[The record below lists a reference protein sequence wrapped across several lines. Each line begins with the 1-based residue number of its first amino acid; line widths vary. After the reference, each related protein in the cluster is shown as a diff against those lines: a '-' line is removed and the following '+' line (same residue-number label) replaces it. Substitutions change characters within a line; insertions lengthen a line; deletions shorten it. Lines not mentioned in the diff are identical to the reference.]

1 MADHGKPYAQ
11 PFRATD
17 ATDVAYAGGKG
28 ATLARLFQAGL
39 PVPPGCVLSPEAF
52 PAFLAAQ
59 HVSSTC
65 SPDDIC
71 QVLRTAPLPAALE
84 AGLRTALAAV
94 PAAPH
99 GWAVR
104 SSAVSED
111 HATTSY
117 AGVYESFLEIPAEEL
132 WAYIR
137 ACWASWWSERA
148 VGYRRQVGETDA
160 TPRMAVVLQ
169 HMVPAR
175 CAGVAFTAEPLHDD
189 RTRMVIN
196 AAPGL
201 GVAVVSGIVQPE
213 QYTLAK
219 TPELHLLETRLL
231 HSNGPP
237 LLAPEVV
244 LQLGALCQRLETLCG
259 SPQDVEW
266 AWDGTTCWIVQSR
279 PITTLGE
286 AALHGMEDVWGNAN
300 LKDVIPGLVSPF
312 SWSLMQPQLEGAMR
326 QQYARAGYLIPPER
340 PLLRRFWGR
349 PYFNISLFNEAGYAL
364 YGATPE
370 LQAAQLGG
378 LVPPGARP
386 PARPSLRQRLRWLSN
401 ILRFVRIANRAA
413 KVVPTQFAMVQQ
425 RWLEER
431 QSLPDLDRTAL
442 LEKLEHHADVTQ
454 PFLEL
459 HLHLSWAMSGNF
471 SALRDMVARAV
482 PQVDLGQGP
491 SPLPSGATVSAQGA
505 ALPAGRGSAASLAA
519 ELVTGIGDVSSAEHS
534 YRLWELSRLARR
546 SLQVMAFLAE
556 GKWDTW
562 QQELAGTAF
571 AKAWQEFLETFGHRA
586 VYEVE
591 MANPRWREQPD
602 YLFEVLATYA
612 SLPQTRAPFDPEEQA
627 RRRQA
632 AEHEV
637 CRRLTPWRR
646 AWFRATLRRTQTFS
660 RLRENSKSHLVQLID
675 IGRLM
680 ALRAAHFLMQ
690 DGLLEDAET
699 IFYLQIEEV
708 RTALRGAMP
717 VETVRHLIAQ
727 RRLER
732 QRNAARHLP
741 DLFVGERP
749 LYAES
754 LPTQG
759 TVLTGLPSSPGRVTG
774 IARVLYSPQEGVR
787 LKPGEILVA
796 PSTDP
801 GWTPLFLLASGLV
814 METGGYLSH
823 GAIVAREYG
832 IPAVLNIPLATQRI
846 PDGSSILL
854 DGALGVVQVLPP
866 I

>member
-1 MADHGKPYAQ
+1 MADHGKPYVQ
-11 PFRATD
+11 PFSAID

-59 HVSSTC
+59 HVSSTR

-84 AGLRTALAAV
+84 TDLGSALAAV

-175 CAGVAFTAEPLHDD
+175 YAGVAFTAEPLHGD

-196 AAPGL
+196 AASGL

-219 TPELHLLETRLL
+219 TPDLRLLETRLL
-231 HSNGPP
+231 HPNGPP
-237 LLAPEVV
+237 LLPLEVV

-266 AWDGTTCWIVQSR
+266 AWDGTVCWIVQSR
-279 PITTLGE
+279 PITTLGD
-286 AALHGMEDVWGNAN
+286 AALDGTADVWGNAN

-378 LVPPGARP
+378 MVPPGARP
-386 PARPSLRQRLRWLSN
+386 PASPSLRQRLRWLRN

-425 RWLEER
+425 RWREER
-431 QSLPDLDRTAL
+431 QSLPYLDRAAL

-471 SALRDMVARAV
+471 SALRDIVARAV

-491 SPLPSGATVSAQGA
+491 SPLPSPS
-505 ALPAGRGSAASLAA
+505 GRGSAASLAA

-534 YRLWELSRLARR
+534 YRLWELSRLARQ
-546 SLQVMAFLAE
+546 SPQVMVFLAQ
-556 GKWDTW
+556 GTWDTW

-612 SLPQTRAPFDPEEQA
+612 GLPQAGAPFDPGEQA

-632 AEHEV
+632 AEQEV
-637 CRRLTPWRR
+637 CRLLTPWRR

-680 ALRAAHFLMQ
+680 ALRAAHFLVR

-699 IFYLQIEEV
+699 IFYLRIEEV
-708 RTALRGAMP
+708 QTALRGAMP
-717 VETVRHLIAQ
+717 VETVRHLITQ

-774 IARVLYSPQEGVR
+774 IARVLYSPQEGAR
-787 LKPGEILVA
+787 LQPGEILVA

-832 IPAVLNIPLATQRI
+832 IPAVLNIPLATKCI

-854 DGALGVVQVLPP
+854 DGAQGVVQVLPP
-866 I
+866 T

>member
-1 MADHGKPYAQ
+1 MADNALPYVQ
-11 PFRATD
+11 PFSALSATE
-17 ATDVAYAGGKG
+17 VAYAGGKG

-39 PVPPGCVLSPEAF
+39 PVPPGCVLSPEAC
-52 PAFLAAQ
+52 AVFLTAQ
-59 HVSSTC
+59 HVTPTH
-65 SPDDIC
+65 SPEAIR
-71 QVLRTAPLPAALE
+71 QTLRTASLPTALE
-84 AGLRTALAAV
+84 ADLRTALAAM

-111 HATTSY
+111 HTTTSY
-117 AGVYESFLEIPAEEL
+117 AGVYESFLEIPGEEL
-132 WAYIR
+132 WVYIR

-148 VGYRRQVGETDA
+148 VAYRRQVDDTDA

-175 CAGVAFTAEPLHDD
+175 CAGVAFTAEPLHGD

-201 GVAVVSGIVQPE
+201 GVAVVAGIVQPE

-219 TPELHLLETRLL
+219 TPDLRLLETRLL

-237 LLAPEVV
+237 LLPSEVV

-259 SPQDVEW
+259 SPQDIEW
-266 AWDGTTCWIVQSR
+266 AWDGTACWIVQSR
-279 PITTLGE
+279 PITTLGD
-286 AALHGMEDVWGNAN
+286 AARNGTADIWGNAN

-312 SWSLMQPQLEGAMR
+312 TWSLMQPQLEGAMR
-326 QQYARAGYLIPPER
+326 QQYARAGYLVPPER

-349 PYFNISLFNEAGYAL
+349 PYFNISLFNEAAYTL
-364 YGATPE
+364 YGTTPE

-378 LVPPGARP
+378 IVPPGARP
-386 PARPSLRQRLRWLSN
+386 PASPSLRQRLRWLRN

-413 KVVPTQFAMVQQ
+413 KAVPTQFAMVQQ
-425 RWLEER
+425 RWHAER
-431 QSLPDLDRTAL
+431 QSLPHLDRAAL
-442 LEKLEHHADVTQ
+442 LEKLEHHTEVTQ

-471 SALRDMVARAV
+471 SALRDIVAQAV
-482 PQVDLGQGP
+482 PQTTP
-491 SPLPSGATVSAQGA
+491 
-505 ALPAGRGSAASLAA
+505 ASLAA

-534 YRLWELSRLARR
+534 YRLWELSRLARQ
-546 SLQVMAFLAE
+546 SPQVMAFLAE

-562 QQELAGTAF
+562 QQELADTAF
-571 AKAWQEFLETFGHRA
+571 AKAWHEFLETFGHRA

-612 SLPQTRAPFDPEEQA
+612 SLPQAGAPFDPAEQA

-632 AEHEV
+632 AEQEV
-637 CRRLTPWRR
+637 CRLLTSWRR
-646 AWFRATLRRTQTFS
+646 PWFRATLRRTQTFS

-680 ALRAAHFLMQ
+680 TLRAAHVLMQ

-699 IFYLQIEEV
+699 IFYLRIEEV
-708 RTALRGAMP
+708 QTALRGAMP
-717 VETVRHLIAQ
+717 VATVRHLIAQ

-732 QRNAARHLP
+732 QRDAARHLP

-749 LYAES
+749 LYAEL

-774 IARVLYSPQEGVR
+774 IARVLYSPQEGTR
-787 LKPGEILVA
+787 LQPGEILIA

-832 IPAVLNIPLATQRI
+832 IPAVLNVPLATQRI
-846 PDGSSILL
+846 PDGGSILL
-854 DGALGVVQVLPP
+854 DGAQGVVQVLPP
-866 I
+866 T

>member
-1 MADHGKPYAQ
+1 L
-11 PFRATD
+11 RA
-17 ATDVAYAGGKG
+17 
-28 ATLARLFQAGL
+28 
-39 PVPPGCVLSPEAF
+39 
-52 PAFLAAQ
+52 
-59 HVSSTC
+59 
-65 SPDDIC
+65 
-71 QVLRTAPLPAALE
+71 
-84 AGLRTALAAV
+84 ALAAV
-94 PAAPH
+94 SAAPH

-117 AGVYESFLEIPAEEL
+117 AGVYESFLEIPDEEL

-148 VGYRRQVGETDA
+148 VAYRRQVGETDA

-175 CAGVAFTAEPLHDD
+175 CAGVAFTAEPLHGD

-219 TPELHLLETRLL
+219 TPDLRLLETRLL
-231 HSNGPP
+231 HPNGPP
-237 LLAPEVV
+237 LLPPEVV

-266 AWDGTTCWIVQSR
+266 AWDGTACWIVQSR

-286 AALHGMEDVWGNAN
+286 AALNGTADVWGNAN

-312 SWSLMQPQLEGAMR
+312 TWSLMQPQLEGAMR
-326 QQYARAGYLIPPER
+326 QQYAKAGYLIPPER

-378 LVPPGARP
+378 MVPPGARP
-386 PARPSLRQRLRWLSN
+386 PVRPSLRQRLRWLRN
-401 ILRFVRIANRAA
+401 MLRFVRIANGAA
-413 KVVPTQFAMVQQ
+413 KVVPTQFAMVQR
-425 RWLEER
+425 RWREER
-431 QSLPDLDRTAL
+431 QSLPYLDRAAL

-482 PQVDLGQGP
+482 PQ
-491 SPLPSGATVSAQGA
+491 TTSA
-505 ALPAGRGSAASLAA
+505 SVAA

-534 YRLWELSRLARR
+534 YRLWELSRLARQ
-546 SLQVMAFLAE
+546 SPQVMAFLAQ
-556 GKWDTW
+556 GTWNTW

-571 AKAWQEFLETFGHRA
+571 AKAWHEFLETFGHRSL
-586 VYEVE
+586 YEVE

-612 SLPQTRAPFDPEEQA
+612 SLPQARAPFDPEEQA

-637 CRRLTPWRR
+637 CRLLTPWRR
-646 AWFRATLRRTQTFS
+646 PWFRATLRRTQAFS

-675 IGRLM
+675 LGRLM
-680 ALRAAHFLMQ
+680 ALRAAYFLRQ
-690 DGLLEDAET
+690 DGLLEDAEA

-708 RTALRGAMP
+708 RAALRGEVP
-717 VETVRHLIAQ
+717 VETVRRLIAQ

-741 DLFVGERP
+741 DLFVGARP
-749 LYAES
+749 LYAEA

-774 IARVLYSPQEGVR
+774 IARVLYSPQEGAR
-787 LKPGEILVA
+787 LQPGEILVA

-846 PDGSSILL
+846 PDGSAILL
-854 DGALGVVQVLPP
+854 DGAQGVVHLLPP
-866 I
+866 T

>member
-1 MADHGKPYAQ
+1 MADHDMSYVQ
-11 PFRATD
+11 PFSARGATEV
-17 ATDVAYAGGKG
+17 TYAGGKG

-39 PVPPGCVLSPEAF
+39 PVPPGYVLSPEAC
-52 PAFLAAQ
+52 AVFLAAQ
-59 HVSSTC
+59 HVSPTH
-65 SPDDIC
+65 SPDAIR
-71 QVLRTAPLPAALE
+71 QTLRTASLPAALE
-84 AGLRTALAAV
+84 AELRTALAAL

-117 AGVYESFLEIPAEEL
+117 AGVYESFLEVPDADL

-148 VGYRRQVGETDA
+148 VAYRRQVGETEA

-175 CAGVAFTAEPLHDD
+175 CAGVAFTAEPLHGD

-219 TPELHLLETRLL
+219 TPDLRLLETRLL
-231 HSNGPP
+231 HPNDPP
-237 LLAPEVV
+237 LLPPQVV
-244 LQLGALCQRLETLCG
+244 LQLGALCQRLETFCG
-259 SPQDVEW
+259 SPQDIEW
-266 AWDGTTCWIVQSR
+266 AWDGITCWVIQSR
-279 PITTLGE
+279 PITTLGD
-286 AALHGMEDVWGNAN
+286 AGLNGTADVWGNAN

-312 SWSLMQPQLEGAMR
+312 TWSVMQPQLEGAMR
-326 QQYARAGYLIPPER
+326 QQYANAGYLIPPER
-340 PLLRRFWGR
+340 SLLRRFWGR
-349 PYFNISLFNEAGYAL
+349 PYFNISLFNEAAYAL
-364 YGATPE
+364 CGATPE

-386 PARPSLRQRLRWLSN
+386 PARPSLRQRLRWLRN
-401 ILRFVRIANRAA
+401 ILRFLRTAYRAS
-413 KVVPTQFAMVQQ
+413 KGVPTQFAMVQQ
-425 RWLEER
+425 HWREER
-431 QSLPDLDRTAL
+431 QSLPHLDRAAL
-442 LEKLEHHADVTQ
+442 LEKLEHHTQVTQ

-459 HLHLSWAMSGNF
+459 HLHLTSAMSGNF
-471 SALRDMVARAV
+471 SALRAMVARAV
-482 PQVDLGQGP
+482 PQVELGQAP
-491 SPLPSGATVSAQGA
+491 SPLPSAS
-505 ALPAGRGSAASLAA
+505 GRGSAASLAA

-534 YRLWELSRLARR
+534 YRLWELSRLARQ
-546 SLQVMAFLAE
+546 SPPVLAFLAQ

-562 QQELAGTAF
+562 QQDLAGTAF
-571 AKAWQEFLETFGHRA
+571 VKAWQEFLETFGHRA
-586 VYEVE
+586 IYEIE
-591 MANPRWREQPD
+591 MANPRWRERPD

-612 SLPQTRAPFDPEEQA
+612 SLPQARAPFDPEEQT

-637 CRRLTPWRR
+637 CRLLMPWRR
-646 AWFRATLRRTQTFS
+646 PWFHTTLRRTQTFS

-680 ALRAAHFLMQ
+680 ALQAARFLLQ
-690 DGLLEDAET
+690 DGLLEDAES
-699 IFYLQIEEV
+699 IFYLRIEEV
-708 RTALRGAMP
+708 QAALCGAMP
-717 VETVRHLIAQ
+717 GETVRHLIAQ

-732 QRNAARHLP
+732 QRDAARHLP

-759 TVLTGLPSSPGRVTG
+759 AVLTGLPSSPGRVTG
-774 IARVLYSPQEGVR
+774 IARVLYSPQEGTR
-787 LKPGEILVA
+787 LQPGEILVA

-832 IPAVLNIPLATQRI
+832 IPAVLNVPLATQSI

-854 DGALGVVQVLPP
+854 DGAQGVIQVLSPS
-866 I
+866 

>member
-1 MADHGKPYAQ
+1 MADHDMPYVQ
-11 PFRATD
+11 PFSAPGATEM
-17 ATDVAYAGGKG
+17 AYAGGKG

-39 PVPPGCVLSPEAF
+39 PVPPGCVLSPESCA
-52 PAFLAAQ
+52 AFLAAQ
-59 HVSSTC
+59 HISSTR

-84 AGLRTALAAV
+84 ADLRTALAAV

-117 AGVYESFLEIPAEEL
+117 AGVYESFLEVPAEEL

-137 ACWASWWSERA
+137 ACWTAWWSERA
-148 VGYRRQVGETDA
+148 VAYRWQAGETDA

-175 CAGVAFTAEPLHDD
+175 CAGVAFTAEPLHGD
-189 RTRMVIN
+189 RTCMVIN

-219 TPELHLLETRLL
+219 TPDLRLLETRLL
-231 HSNGPP
+231 HPNSPP
-237 LLAPEVV
+237 LLPPEVV
-244 LQLGALCQRLETLCG
+244 LQLGALCQRLEALCG

-266 AWDGTTCWIVQSR
+266 AWDGTACWIVQSR
-279 PITTLGE
+279 PITTLGDV
-286 AALHGMEDVWGNAN
+286 ALNGTEDVWGNAN

-312 SWSLMQPQLEGAMR
+312 TWSLMQPQLEGAMR
-326 QQYARAGYLIPPER
+326 QQYARAGYLVPPER

-349 PYFNISLFNEAGYAL
+349 PYFNISLFNEAAYAL
-364 YGATPE
+364 YGTTPE

-378 LVPPGARP
+378 IVPPGARP
-386 PARPSLRQRLRWLSN
+386 LASPSLRQRLRWLSN
-401 ILRFVRIANRAA
+401 ILRFVKIANRAA
-413 KVVPTQFAMVQQ
+413 QGVPTQFAMVQQ
-425 RWLEER
+425 RWREER
-431 QSLPDLDRTAL
+431 QSLPDLDRAAL

-482 PQVDLGQGP
+482 PQTT
-491 SPLPSGATVSAQGA
+491 S
-505 ALPAGRGSAASLAA
+505 ASLAA

-534 YRLWELSRLARR
+534 YRLWELSRLARQ
-546 SLQVMAFLAE
+546 SPQVIAFLAK

-562 QQELAGTAF
+562 PQELAGTTF

-602 YLFEVLATYA
+602 YLFEVLTTYA
-612 SLPQTRAPFDPEEQA
+612 SLPQAHAPFDPEEQA

-632 AEHEV
+632 AEQEV
-637 CRRLTPWRR
+637 CRLLTPWRQP
-646 AWFRATLRRTQTFS
+646 WFRATLRRTQAFS

-690 DGLLEDAET
+690 DGLLEDVKT
-699 IFYLQIEEV
+699 IFYLRIEEV
-708 RTALRGAMP
+708 RTALRSAMP
-717 VETVRHLIAQ
+717 AETVRHLITQ

-732 QRNAARHLP
+732 QRDAARHLP

-774 IARVLYSPQEGVR
+774 IARVLYSPQEGTR
-787 LKPGEILVA
+787 LQPGEILVA

-854 DGALGVVQVLPP
+854 DGAQGVVHLLPP
-866 I
+866 T

>member
-1 MADHGKPYAQ
+1 MADNDLPCVQ
-11 PFRATD
+11 PFSAIGATE
-17 ATDVAYAGGKG
+17 VAYAGGKG

-39 PVPPGCVLSPEAF
+39 PVPPGCILSPEAC
-52 PAFLAAQ
+52 AVFLAAQ
-59 HVSSTC
+59 HVAPTH
-65 SPDDIC
+65 SPDAIR
-71 QVLRTAPLPAALE
+71 QTLRTASLPAALE
-84 AGLRTALAAV
+84 ADLRTALAAV

-117 AGVYESFLEIPAEEL
+117 AGVYESFLEVPDEEL

-148 VGYRRQVGETDA
+148 VAYRQQVGETDA

-169 HMVPAR
+169 HMAPAR
-175 CAGVAFTAEPLHDD
+175 CAGVAFTAEPLHGD

-219 TPELHLLETRLL
+219 IPDLHLLETRLL
-231 HSNGPP
+231 HPNGPP
-237 LLAPEVV
+237 LLPPAVV
-244 LQLGALCQRLETLCG
+244 LQLGALCQRLETFCG

-266 AWDGTTCWIVQSR
+266 VWDGTACWIVQSR
-279 PITTLGE
+279 PITTLGD
-286 AALHGMEDVWGNAN
+286 AARNGTEDVWSNAN

-312 SWSLMQPQLEGAMR
+312 TWSLMQLQLEGAMR
-326 QQYARAGYLIPPER
+326 QQYAKAGYLVPPER
-340 PLLRRFWGR
+340 PLLRRIWGR
-349 PYFNISLFNEAGYAL
+349 PYFNISLFNESAYAL
-364 YGATPE
+364 YGTSPE

-378 LVPPGARP
+378 IVPPGARP
-386 PARPSLRQRLRWLSN
+386 PASPSLWQRLRWLRN
-401 ILRFVRIANRAA
+401 ILRFVRIAHRAA
-413 KVVPTQFAMVQQ
+413 QVVPTQFAMVQQ
-425 RWLEER
+425 RWQEER
-431 QSLPDLDRTAL
+431 QSLPHLDRAAL

-471 SALRDMVARAV
+471 SALREMVARAV
-482 PQVDLGQGP
+482 PQVELEQGP
-491 SPLPSGATVSAQGA
+491 SPLPSPS
-505 ALPAGRGSAASLAA
+505 GRGSAASLAA

-534 YRLWELSRLARR
+534 YRLWELSRLARQ
-546 SLQVMAFLAE
+546 SPQVMAFLAQ

-562 QQELAGTAF
+562 QQALAGTAF
-571 AKAWQEFLETFGHRA
+571 AKAWHEFLETFGHRA
-586 VYEVE
+586 LYEVE

-612 SLPQTRAPFDPEEQA
+612 SLPQARAPFDPEEQA

-632 AEHEV
+632 AEQEV

-646 AWFRATLRRTQTFS
+646 PWFRATVRRTQAFS

-680 ALRAAHFLMQ
+680 ALRAAHFLQQ
-690 DGLLEDAET
+690 DGLLEDAAT
-699 IFYLQIEEV
+699 IFYLRLEEV
-708 RTALRGAMP
+708 QTALRGTMP

-732 QRNAARHLP
+732 QRDAARHLP
-741 DLFVGERP
+741 DLFIGARP
-749 LYAES
+749 LYAET

-774 IARVLYSPQEGVR
+774 IARVLYSPQEGAR
-787 LKPGEILVA
+787 LQPGEILVA

-832 IPAVLNIPLATQRI
+832 IPAVLNVPLATQHI

-854 DGALGVVQVLPP
+854 DGAQGVVQVLPP